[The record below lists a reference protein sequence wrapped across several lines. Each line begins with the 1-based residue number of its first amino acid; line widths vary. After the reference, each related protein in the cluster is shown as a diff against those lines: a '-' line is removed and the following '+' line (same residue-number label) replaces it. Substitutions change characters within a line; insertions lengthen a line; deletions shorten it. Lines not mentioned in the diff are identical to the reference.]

1 MILLRLAAWLTWLGL
16 RSDIVAEAELVKVE
30 AASW

>member
-1 MILLRLAAWLTWLGL
+1 MMLRLACWLIWRNLCA
-16 RSDIVAEAELVKVE
+16 DIVAEAELLKVE